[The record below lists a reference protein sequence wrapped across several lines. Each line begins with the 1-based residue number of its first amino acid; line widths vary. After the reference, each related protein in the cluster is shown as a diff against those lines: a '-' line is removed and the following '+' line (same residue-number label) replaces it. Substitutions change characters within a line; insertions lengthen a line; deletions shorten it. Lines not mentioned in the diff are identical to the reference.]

1 MKWEHNILM
10 TLPQRLILVCVCVS
24 VCVSVKTIPCLCESQ
39 HHQSLSVPRYAAQ
52 IVWAVFFIFFEKSL
66 IRRGMLFLPAAV
78 SLPLAGGAA
87 LSPEEFVKAD

>member
-24 VCVSVKTIPCLCESQ
+24 VCVSFKTIPCLCES

-52 IVWAVFFIFFEKSL
+52 IVWAVFFIFSETSL
-66 IRRGMLFLPAAV
+66 IRCWMLFLPAAV

>member
-52 IVWAVFFIFFEKSL
+52 IVWAVFFFFLKK
-66 IRRGMLFLPAAV
+66 V
-78 SLPLAGGAA
+78 
-87 LSPEEFVKAD
+87 